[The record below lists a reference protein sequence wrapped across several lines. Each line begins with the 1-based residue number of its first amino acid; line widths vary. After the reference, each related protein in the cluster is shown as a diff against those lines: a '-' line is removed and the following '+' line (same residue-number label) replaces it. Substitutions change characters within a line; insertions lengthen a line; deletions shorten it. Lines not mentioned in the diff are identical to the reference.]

1 MKQVRRAIAGAAL
14 TGLFLAGS
22 DAAGQA
28 RFDILIRGARILDGT
43 GNPWVRGDIGIV
55 KDRITAV
62 GRLSDATAARVIEA
76 ADRYVTPGFIDVHS
90 HAGPG
95 LEAPAL
101 AAALP
106 LLAQGITTV
115 VVNPDGGGAVDLA
128 AQRRRLTDA
137 RPGVNVALLA
147 PHGSIRQQV
156 IGMADRPAT
165 ATELERMRGL
175 VRAAMEAGAFG
186 LSSGPYY
193 APGSYASTDELIE
206 LARVAAAA
214 GGVYTSHI
222 RDEGDYT
229 VGLLGAID
237 EVIRIAEVAGL
248 PGIVTHIKALGPNV
262 WGFSSPA
269 IRRIER
275 ARARG
280 VEVFADQYPYDAS
293 STGLSAALVPRWAE
307 AGGDTAMRRRLAD
320 PVEGERI
327 RQAMVANLV
336 RRGGPER
343 QVIGRHRP
351 DPSIEG
357 KSLAEIASLRNTT
370 PIEAA
375 VRILAAGG
383 AGIVSFNMDE
393 ADIAAFMRQ
402 PWTMT
407 SSDGTLVPMN
417 EGVPHPRAYGTFPR
431 KLRRYVVERRVVS
444 LEAAVRSMTSLPASV
459 FRLADRGVI
468 RPGAKA
474 DLLVFD
480 LDRLRDPTDFQRPH
494 RLAEGIGI
502 VLVDGGIAY
511 EDGRAGSGRFGS
523 VLSRR

>member
-1 MKQVRRAIAGAAL
+1 MNRIGRAMAGAAL

-22 DAAGQA
+22 DAAGQT
-28 RFDILIRGARILDGT
+28 RFDVLIRGARILDGT

-55 KDRITAV
+55 KDRIVAV
-62 GRLSDATAARVIEA
+62 GRLADATAARVIDA

-128 AQRRRLTDA
+128 AQRRQLTVA

-147 PHGSIRQQV
+147 PHGSIRREV

-165 ATELERMRGL
+165 AADLERMRGL

-193 APGSYASTDELIE
+193 APGSYASTEELIE

-320 PVEGERI
+320 PVEGARI
-327 RQAMVANLV
+327 RQAMAANLV

-357 KSLAEIASLRNTT
+357 KNLAEIASLRQTT

-375 VRILAAGG
+375 VGILMAGG

-431 KLRRYVVERRVVS
+431 KLRRYVVEREVVS

-459 FRLADRGVI
+459 FRMADRGVI

-494 RLAEGIGI
+494 RLAEGMGI